1 MIHLSLKKGK
11 RMTTLTEIQT
21 NGAKWKRALES
32 VRKEAQ
38 FAADHGP
45 PDARILAHRILSL
58 FENSATEGRVRREV
72 TDERGVFLR
81 TEYEDSATECR
92 CFPNTDGTG
101 QNNVRCP
108 VHRDSATE
116 DRARTYL
123 REQMLRA
130 LPDATEEQ
138 VDELLWLDRSII
150 QISIQVKTAYQIIIM
165 EKFSSMNG

>member
-58 FENSATEGRVRREV
+58 FENSATEG
-72 TDERGVFLR
+72 
-81 TEYEDSATECR
+81 CR
-92 CFPNTDGTG
+92 CFPNIDGTG

-138 VDELLWLDRSII
+138 VDELLDFAAERGLATRRACEDSATEEDEGTSDYLRDH
-150 QISIQVKTAYQIIIM
+150 
-165 EKFSSMNG
+165 G